1 MSTAAVVKESLK
13 EVLVGTEEEPQLSQ
27 QTRLDFMRHAVK
39 DEGSDDYYMNEE
51 QFISAV
57 APETEDYVCDLSIIF
72 FLSTTSP
79 SASATAQ
86 STFSSLSLLCVS
98 HAQFTVCTIPSLPC
112 LSMYPHNCQS
122 TYPCPPWLSSCPAVF
137 PPLSLVFT
145 NTTLLT
151 HHPYIAQDQAL
162 SICPPLPCRRSQSH
176 RPYLHV

>member
-86 STFSSLSLLCVS
+86 STFSSLSLKDLLAAFS
-98 HAQFTVCTIPSLPC
+98 R
-112 LSMYPHNCQS
+112 LSSAKRRS
-122 TYPCPPWLSSCPAVF
+122 TYASSYICV
-137 PPLSLVFT
+137 LV
-145 NTTLLT
+145 NPRVIVHGRLL
-151 HHPYIAQDQAL
+151 PY
-162 SICPPLPCRRSQSH
+162 SE
-176 RPYLHV
+176 